1 MNCSFREGVHFR
13 TKFIILH
20 AIFRTQIFAKNGV
33 NIFAKI
39 IKFHE
44 NKKFREKRIENFLEP
59 VSAIQLS
66 FYRGFC
72 GENRI

>member
-1 MNCSFREGVHFR
+1 MQSFAP
-13 TKFIILH
+13 KFSRKWEISQ
-20 AIFRTQIFAKNGV
+20 AFFAKNGV

-39 IKFHE
+39 MKFHE
-44 NKKFREKRIENFLEP
+44 NKKFREKRIEIFLEP